1 MRWEAIWS
9 LGFQLPALKLLMPLG
24 ISFYTLSAV
33 GYVID
38 VYRGQTAADHHFG
51 RLALFLS
58 LFTNITEGPISRYDQ
73 LAGQA
78 FEGHRADYLAVYL
91 WRAADPL
98 GTFPENGAG

>member
-1 MRWEAIWS
+1 MRWEAKSGS
-9 LGFQLPALKLLMPLG
+9 LVFSCRPLKLLMPLG

-78 FEGHRADYLAVYL
+78 FEGHRLITGSLPLA
-91 WRAADPL
+91 RS
-98 GTFPENGAG
+98 